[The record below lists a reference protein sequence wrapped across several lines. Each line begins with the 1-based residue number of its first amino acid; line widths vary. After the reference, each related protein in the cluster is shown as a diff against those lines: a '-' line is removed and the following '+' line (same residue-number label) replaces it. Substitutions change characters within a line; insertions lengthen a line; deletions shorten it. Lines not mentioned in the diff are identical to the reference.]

1 MCRSLHHCQF
11 LEHMASAVLM
21 TGASGRLGRQ
31 IFECL
36 LADGFKAV
44 SIRSAPLLKLQGEEA
59 IARYLREMLES
70 DNPVANEDHVVKL
83 LLAHRPRM
91 ASVSEAV
98 DAELRMTRDLV
109 WGLSEICSEVRVI
122 VLGSIT
128 GQRVDPDS
136 AEAYHYCKDLQK
148 SIVRQS
154 VTVPNVFMNLIEL
167 SWFNKYPPSM
177 ADNLYSE
184 RVESVRSVMPTRH
197 VVTVAEITEIAV
209 RILGA
214 LRPPRGQ
221 IVTYDDGYSLIQQ

>member
-1 MCRSLHHCQF
+1 
-11 LEHMASAVLM
+11 MASPILV

-36 LADGFKAV
+36 LSDGLKAV
-44 SIRSAPLLKLQGEEA
+44 SIRSAPLLNLQGGVA
-59 IARYLREMLES
+59 IARHLRETLVA
-70 DNPVANEDHVVKL
+70 DNQALNEDPVIKL
-83 LLAHRPRM
+83 LLAHRPRT
-91 ASVSEAV
+91 ASVSEALA
-98 DAELRMTRDLV
+98 AELRMTRDLV
-109 WGLSEICSEVRVI
+109 WGLSEIYPEVRVI

-128 GQRVDPDS
+128 GQRVDPGS

-167 SWFNKYPPSM
+167 SWFNKYPPSI
-177 ADNLYSE
+177 ANNLYSE

-197 VVTVAEITEIAV
+197 VVTVTEITEIAV

-221 IVTYDDGYSLIQQ
+221 IVAYDDGYSLIQQ

>member
-1 MCRSLHHCQF
+1 MT
-11 LEHMASAVLM
+11 SAVLM

-31 IFECL
+31 IFDCL

-44 SIRSAPLLKLQGEEA
+44 SISSAPLLNLQGGVA
-59 IARYLREMLES
+59 IARYLREMLVPDS
-70 DNPVANEDHVVKL
+70 PASNEDPVIKL
-83 LLAHRPRM
+83 LLAHRPRT
-91 ASVSEAV
+91 ASVSEAL

-109 WGLSEICSEVRVI
+109 WGLSEIYPEVRVI

-167 SWFNKYPPSM
+167 SWFNKYPPSI
-177 ADNLYSE
+177 ADKLYAK
-184 RVESVRSVMPTRH
+184 RIDSVRSVIPTRH
-197 VVTVAEITEIAV
+197 VVTVTEITEIAV

-214 LRPPRGQ
+214 MRPPRGQ
-221 IVTYDDGYSLIQQ
+221 IIAYDDGYSLMQQ